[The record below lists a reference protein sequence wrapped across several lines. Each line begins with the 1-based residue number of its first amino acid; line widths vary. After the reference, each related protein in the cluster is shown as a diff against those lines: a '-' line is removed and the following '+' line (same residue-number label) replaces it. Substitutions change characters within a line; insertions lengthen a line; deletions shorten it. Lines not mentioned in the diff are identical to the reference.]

1 MRNILTVKNLCKTY
15 KTSNIEVNALKNIS
29 LKVEEGEFLAIM
41 GKSGSGKS
49 TFLNII
55 GALDS
60 PSLGNIKIYDKEVT
74 KMYEEPM
81 ATVYRSENIGFIFQD
96 FNLLKDLT
104 VEENIVLPLILKGV
118 NEKEAE
124 KKTNE
129 VMKDLNIYD
138 WRKHRPIELSG
149 GQKQRVAIGRAIIS
163 NPKLLLADE
172 PTGNLDYNTSIEILN
187 ILKNTKDKL
196 NKSIIMVTHDAE
208 VASYADRVLFFHD
221 GEIIEEYKLKKDN
234 TDIDFIMN
242 IFKKIMRL

>member
-1 MRNILTVKNLCKTY
+1 MGSILTVENLCKTY

-55 GALDS
+55 GTLDS
-60 PSLGNIKIYDKEVT
+60 PSLGNINIYDKKVT

-104 VEENIVLPLILKGV
+104 VEENIVLPLVLKGV
-118 NEKEAE
+118 NEKEAA

-129 VMKDLNIYD
+129 
-138 WRKHRPIELSG
+138 G
-149 GQKQRVAIGRAIIS
+149 
-163 NPKLLLADE
+163 
-172 PTGNLDYNTSIEILN
+172 
-187 ILKNTKDKL
+187 
-196 NKSIIMVTHDAE
+196 
-208 VASYADRVLFFHD
+208 
-221 GEIIEEYKLKKDN
+221 
-234 TDIDFIMN
+234 
-242 IFKKIMRL
+242 FKYL